1 MALTTDPVF
10 RATSQIEYNNAV
22 IVKTE
27 GEIQKCEEELQ
38 KLKEITTNGG
48 GEALGVEGG
57 FLGLG
62 KMSAIK
68 DRARWLLEKM
78 GKNVDKL
85 NTLEKD
91 NSENVKVLASGHR

>member
-1 MALTTDPVF
+1 
-10 RATSQIEYNNAV
+10 
-22 IVKTE
+22 
-27 GEIQKCEEELQ
+27 
-38 KLKEITTNGG
+38 
-48 GEALGVEGG
+48 VEGG

-78 GKNVDKL
+78 GKSVDKL